1 MKPDTPSSALRQLE
15 RKLLSQL
22 AEASAAFH
30 LLEPDDR
37 VMVAVSGGKDSL
49 VLLYLLR
56 QIQRRAPFPFEVC
69 AVHLDQGHPGHPVQ
83 RLRDYFEQERYA
95 YRIVTEDTYSI
106 VQEKV
111 PSGKT
116 YCSLCSRLRRGILYN
131 VAEEMAATKLA
142 LGHHRDD
149 SLETLLLNLFYS
161 GQLKAMP
168 ARLRSDDGRNTVIRP
183 LIYSAE
189 QDIAQLAEELQLPV
203 IPCNLCGSQENLKRQ
218 EIKQLLATLETR
230 NPKLKG
236 NMLAALHRVCPT
248 HLLDPALLGETQS
261 KKDFAE
267 GSVGH
272 TEAPAASQPQ
282 LIPLERIRGASA
294 RSPAGSQH
302 PTGK

>member
-149 SLETLLLNLFYS
+149 SLETLFLNLFYS

-248 HLLDPALLGETQS
+248 HLLDPALLGDTQS
-261 KKDFAE
+261 KKDFTE
-267 GSVGH
+267 GRVGH
-272 TEAPAASQPQ
+272 AEAPAASQPQ
-282 LIPLERIRGASA
+282 LIPLERIRGAPA
-294 RSPAGSQH
+294 RSPVGSQH